1 MPKNHGTTLTR
12 LFVTSGWHVASGLIS
27 ECFQEFTRSGWE
39 EQHDQK
45 NGFRCLTMFDADLSV
60 VREASKKNPA
70 LIFLCVTMSC
80 KTNDTTV
87 HVGIGGAWLKKT
99 RRLSREIRL
108 GAGVLGRD
116 YVRTLAKLQQTSR
129 PARRSARKPEARKP
143 EARNC
148 GSSDATTKQAH
159 TTKAPKAPAAIQV
172 ANKLV
177 FHGLP
182 AEVEQCRA
190 LVLEMLSNPHRT
202 AATFTTEGNDQYVAG
217 SMDFTTNSEP
227 AFRAFNK
234 LVAQIPGVT
243 VTLEYA
249 DPKSGQPR
257 QLRAVDGRIV
267 GQKMP

>member
-1 MPKNHGTTLTR
+1 MPTNHGTTLTR

-39 EQHDQK
+39 EQHDKK
-45 NGFRCLTMFDADLSV
+45 NGFRCLTMFDVDLSV

-116 YVRTLAKLQQTSR
+116 YVRTMKRQLTHRSPRK
-129 PARRSARKPEARKP
+129 SARKAKAGHRT
-143 EARNC
+143 
-148 GSSDATTKQAH
+148 GTGTKQPR
-159 TTKAPKAPAAIQV
+159 TTKASKASAAVRV
-172 ANKLV
+172 ANRLV

-182 AEVEQCRA
+182 DEVERCRTLA
-190 LVLEMLSNPHRT
+190 MDAIPV
-202 AATFTTEGNDQYVAG
+202 AAQARGRHETTGSESYLASSMEFTTAQ
-217 SMDFTTNSEP
+217 EP
-227 AFRAFNK
+227 AFRVFNR
-234 LVAQIPGVT
+234 LVAQVPGVT
-243 VTLEYA
+243 VVLEYD
-249 DPKSGQPR
+249 DPKSAQRR
-257 QLRAVDGRIV
+257 QLRAVDGTIV
-267 GQKMP
+267 EHRPV

>member
-12 LFVTSGWHVASGLIS
+12 LFVTSGWHVASDLIS
-27 ECFQEFTRSGWE
+27 KCFQEFTGNGWE
-39 EQHDQK
+39 ERHNKK

-60 VREASKKNPA
+60 VRKASKKNPA

-80 KTNDTTV
+80 ETNDTTLTM
-87 HVGIGGAWLKKT
+87 GIGGAWLKKT

-116 YVRTLAKLQQTSR
+116 YVRTLAKRQPTSR
-129 PARRSARKPEARKP
+129 PARRSARKPEARD
-143 EARNC
+143 R
-148 GSSDATTKQAH
+148 GSSDAITKQPR
-159 TTKAPKAPAAIQV
+159 TKKAPKAPAAVQV

-202 AATFTTEGNDQYVAG
+202 GATFTTEGNDRYVVG
-217 SMDFTTNSEP
+217 SMGFMTDREP
-227 AFRAFNK
+227 AFRVFNRLLAK
-234 LVAQIPGVT
+234 ISGVT

-257 QLRAVDGRIV
+257 KLRAVDGRIV
-267 GQKMP
+267 GQQMS

>member
-1 MPKNHGTTLTR
+1 MPKDHGTTLSQ
-12 LFVTSGWHVASGLIS
+12 LFVTSGWHVASALIS
-27 ECFQEFTRSGWE
+27 KCFEEFTRNGWE
-39 EQHDQK
+39 EQHDKK

-60 VREASKKNPA
+60 VRKASKKNPA

-99 RRLSREIRL
+99 RRLSSEIRL

-116 YVRTLAKLQQTSR
+116 YVRTMKRQLTHQSTGKSAHKTKAGHRTST
-129 PARRSARKPEARKP
+129 
-143 EARNC
+143 
-148 GSSDATTKQAH
+148 GTKQPR
-159 TTKAPKAPAAIQV
+159 TTKASKASATVRV

-182 AEVEQCRA
+182 AEVESCRT

-202 AATFTTEGNDQYVAG
+202 GATFTTEGNDEYVVG
-217 SMDFTTNSEP
+217 SMEFTAAQEP
-227 AFRAFNK
+227 AFRVFNR
-234 LVAQIPGVT
+234 LVAQVPAVT
-243 VTLEYA
+243 VVLEHD
-249 DPKSGQPR
+249 DPKSAQRR

-267 GQKMP
+267 EHRAV